1 MALPLYAELKRR
13 RVFRALVGYGIA
25 AFAVLQIIEPV
36 VHGMHWPDALV
47 ERALALNP
55 GDAENHRRYAVAIL
69 GPSGRLREAVREAQ
83 KATDLDP
90 LSAIALA
97 SEIATRWSHAGAFQI
112 AETYAWFG
120 DRDVA
125 LGWLERA
132 YAQHDSGLPYLN
144 SDALLRSLH
153 GDPRFAALVKKMK
166 LPGG

>member
-1 MALPLYAELKRR
+1 MALPLHAELKRR

-25 AFAVLQIIEPV
+25 APPSIAVLPLADMSPGKDQEYFSDGVAEEISA
-36 VHGMHWPDALV
+36 GY
-47 ERALALNP
+47 ERAMAAAEKAVELEP
-55 GDAENHRRYAVAIL
+55 GQV
-69 GPSGRLREAVREAQ
+69 
-83 KATDLDP
+83 
-90 LSAIALA
+90 
-97 SEIATRWSHAGAFQI
+97 WSHAGAFQI

-166 LPGG
+166 LPGAERCVLDERK